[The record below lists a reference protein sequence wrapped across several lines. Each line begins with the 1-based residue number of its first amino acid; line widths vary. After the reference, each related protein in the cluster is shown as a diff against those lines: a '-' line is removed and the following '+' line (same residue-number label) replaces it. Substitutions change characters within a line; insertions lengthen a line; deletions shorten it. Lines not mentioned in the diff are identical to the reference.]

1 MRLRALELFLLG
13 AGLRGIPE
21 LIVRTYP
28 VGYDTMAHYTWNII
42 AYPNT
47 SLIEQLREAPLF
59 YMLAWISIQAPGLD
73 VFTYLKMAGPLMYG
87 ITCASLYFFF
97 VKACRLDEHKSL
109 IAAVL
114 FAVQLAALRISWDML
129 RLELGL
135 IFAFLALGIEQM
147 KTRIGGLAV
156 PILAVLCVM
165 SNQIAAVVLLFTA
178 GCLTISNSSNW
189 KRHVIMYLPALL
201 AFGAEAY
208 VTFFVAPFQ
217 DPRILELGQKPWGL
231 LMGYLESDPR
241 LLAGSYLTMAR
252 NIAVLTL
259 FCFILLSPF
268 ILKGFVRNRMLDPI
282 LVLTAVGSFS
292 PLVLPWVSTPIVYWR
307 WIFLLAVPFAA
318 YAASGLEKFRLTRQK
333 LGFALVLLLLG
344 GVAVGYASGT
354 LPLRQAYFTLTGTEH
369 VPPNPNGIGGFNA
382 LQVLNTYMPAS
393 LASNS
398 IAAEDVTRTSEDT
411 VGALKWL
418 NAHAETNSCLLVE
431 ERFHGLTMMYVDSGV
446 KIALYGALFPVSK
459 VLEDPSVHTC
469 QHIYLLW
476 YSGLRI
482 SNFVPIQKTGT
493 MTIYQYAV
501 SDAGSWSTWPCTCD
515 GSRVCGGAF
524 WFVPSV
530 TRVSR

>member
-13 AGLRGIPE
+13 TGLRGIPE
-21 LIVRTYP
+21 LIVQTYP

-47 SLIEQLREAPLF
+47 SLVEQLREAPLF

-73 VFTYLKMAGPLMYG
+73 VFTFLKITGPLMYG

-97 VKACRLDEHKSL
+97 ARACRFSERKSL

-135 IFAFLALGIEQM
+135 IFAFVALGIEQT
-147 KTRIGGLAV
+147 KTRFASLAV
-156 PILAVLCVM
+156 PILAILSVM

-178 GCLTISNSSNW
+178 GWLTISNSSNR
-189 KRHVIMYLPALL
+189 KRHVILYLSALL

-208 VTFFVAPFQ
+208 VAFFVAPFQ
-217 DPRILELGQKPWGL
+217 DPRILELGQKPWGFL
-231 LMGYLESDPR
+231 IGYLEFDPR
-241 LLAGSYLTMAR
+241 LLSGSYLTMAR

-292 PLVLPWVSTPIVYWR
+292 PLVLPWVSMPIAYWR

-354 LPLRQAYFTLTGTEH
+354 LPLRQAYFTLTAQ
-369 VPPNPNGIGGFNA
+369 NPYLPTQIGA
-382 LQVLNTYMPAS
+382 
-393 LASNS
+393 
-398 IAAEDVTRTSEDT
+398 
-411 VGALKWL
+411 
-418 NAHAETNSCLLVE
+418 
-431 ERFHGLTMMYVDSGV
+431 
-446 KIALYGALFPVSK
+446 
-459 VLEDPSVHTC
+459 
-469 QHIYLLW
+469 
-476 YSGLRI
+476 
-482 SNFVPIQKTGT
+482 
-493 MTIYQYAV
+493 
-501 SDAGSWSTWPCTCD
+501 AGS
-515 GSRVCGGAF
+515 
-524 WFVPSV
+524 
-530 TRVSR
+530 TRCRS